1 MGQPSKIDELV
12 SDQAG
17 SIVIREII
25 NKSTGRV
32 PIFAFDEGQGLSAHA
47 ARFDALGRVVE
58 GETQIVLLVRV
69 EPIVD
74 LPIFAGQCLAR
85 RFYRV

>member
-17 SIVIREII
+17 SIVLREII

-32 PIFAFDEGQGLSAHA
+32 PIFAFDEGEGLSEHA
-47 ARFDALGRVVE
+47 APFDALGQVVE
-58 GETQIVLLVRV
+58 GETKIVLLVRV

-74 LPIFAGQCLAR
+74 LPIFSGQCLAR

>member
-1 MGQPSKIDELV
+1 V
-12 SDQAG
+12 S
-17 SIVIREII
+17 REFI

-32 PIFAFDEGQGLSAHA
+32 PIFAFDEGEGLSEHA
-47 ARFDALGRVVE
+47 APFDALGQVVE
-58 GETQIVLLVRV
+58 GETEIVLLVRV